1 MRCYF
6 DGSRLHKKENH
17 NIFTEKC
24 IVLLSIANRLKGEE
38 REGIKQPN
46 KQTNNRKGNQR
57 EKEAASDLN
66 NKYIKKRRWMSPEYR
81 VNASFGW
88 TVGIG
93 SVCMHKFTKCNTNV
107 RSFRDNAGI
116 EQSVHTATHKYEGD
130 LLLVLVLVLIYCCS
144 HSFVQL
150 FRSRFHAVC
159 RPFYGRCFCICKT
172 FQTFRSHL
180 IIPCCFELCF
190 FYDFLISSRFFH
202 HICWL
207 VSFHFSSFSLSLS
220 IYSSV
225 SFVC

>member
-1 MRCYF
+1 M
-6 DGSRLHKKENH
+6 LHLVGLS
-17 NIFTEKC
+17 
-24 IVLLSIANRLKGEE
+24 VLVAFACTNS
-38 REGIKQPN
+38 PN
-46 KQTNNRKGNQR
+46 AIPT
-57 EKEAASDLN
+57 
-66 NKYIKKRRWMSPEYR
+66 Y
-81 VNASFGW
+81 
-88 TVGIG
+88 
-93 SVCMHKFTKCNTNV
+93 V
-107 RSFRDNAGI
+107 RFVTDNAGI